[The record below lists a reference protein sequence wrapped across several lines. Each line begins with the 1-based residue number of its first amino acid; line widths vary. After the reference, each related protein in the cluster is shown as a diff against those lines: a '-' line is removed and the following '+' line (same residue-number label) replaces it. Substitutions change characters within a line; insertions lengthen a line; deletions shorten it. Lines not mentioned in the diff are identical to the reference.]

1 MKKLIILVIIFL
13 PILGYSQVNRIIIV
27 DVVRNQD
34 SVLLNKY
41 TLKNKNIEIIED
53 VMSKQNLDPIYKEE
67 KFKGKEE
74 KRSYV
79 KYQGLSDH
87 EIFQK
92 RTQRKAKNF
101 FK

>member
-1 MKKLIILVIIFL
+1 
-13 PILGYSQVNRIIIV
+13 
-27 DVVRNQD
+27 
-34 SVLLNKY
+34 
-41 TLKNKNIEIIED
+41 
-53 VMSKQNLDPIYKEE
+53 MSKQNLDPIYKEE